1 MNYNKTII
9 GGRIAKD
16 LELKTTTSGNA
27 VLTFPVAVATKHKDK
42 NESTDF
48 FDCVAWGQTAEFI
61 AKYFKKGSTIL
72 VEGALHTRT
81 YTDRDGKNR
90 KVTEINVEKV
100 EFVDPPKAELTEP
113 VAIPEDQFKQ
123 LEDEKLP
130 F

>member
-1 MNYNKTII
+1 MNFNKTFI

-27 VLTFPVAVATKHKDK
+27 VLSFPVAVATKLKDK

-48 FDCVAWGQTAEFI
+48 FDCVAWSQTAEFI

-72 VEGALHTRT
+72 VEGHLKTRA
-81 YTDRDGKNR
+81 YTDKDGKNR
-90 KVTEINVEKV
+90 KVVEIIVDKA
-100 EFVDPPKAELTEP
+100 EFVDKATADLTEP
-113 VAIPEDQFKQ
+113 EPE
-123 LEDEKLP
+123 EDDFEEKLP